1 MVDEKFNSITE
12 LYRRVLP
19 ALRSKKKELT
29 INKLPFI
36 TEKDIW
42 DYLRDYKWNKETNLT
57 LFDIVNDILTVKESD
72 LVEYMNSK
80 YNTR

>member
-1 MVDEKFNSITE
+1 MVDEKFDSITE

-29 INKLPFI
+29 INKLPFV

-42 DYLRDYKWNKETNLT
+42 DYLRNNKWNKETNLT
-57 LFDIVNDILTVKESD
+57 LFDIVNDILMLEESTIID
-72 LVEYMNSK
+72 YIKSK
-80 YNTR
+80 NNLR